1 MFRRLLTA
9 FDGSEHA
16 ERALREA
23 IDLAQD
29 VRGVLTVMIVIPD
42 PPTLALAGGYGGM
55 AMGASQEVETAM
67 LAALD
72 RAIDIVPDDL
82 PVTKLVR
89 RGPVGPA
96 IVREAASG
104 DHDLLL
110 MGSRGRS
117 ELRCLLLGSV
127 SHHVLERSPIPVLVT
142 RADHDGADEIA
153 LAQSAPVDRIAVGD

>member
-23 IDLAQD
+23 IDLAQA

-55 AMGASQEVETAM
+55 AMGASQEVEAAM
-67 LAALD
+67 LATLD
-72 RAIDIVPDDL
+72 RAIDMVPDDL
-82 PVTKLVR
+82 PVTKIVR

-117 ELRCLLLGSV
+117 ELRCLILGSV
-127 SHHVLERSPIPVLVT
+127 SHHVLERSSIPVLVA
-142 RADHDGADEIA
+142 RADHDAAAQVA
-153 LAQSAPVDRIAVGD
+153 LAASVPADRVAVGD